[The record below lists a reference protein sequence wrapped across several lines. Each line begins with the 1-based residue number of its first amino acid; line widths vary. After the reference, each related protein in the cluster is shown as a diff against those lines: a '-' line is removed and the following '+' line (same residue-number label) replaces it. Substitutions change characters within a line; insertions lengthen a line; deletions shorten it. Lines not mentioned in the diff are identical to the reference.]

1 MKQFKKLMVF
11 MLAALMVFGTIKY
24 TPIYAEDAV
33 AKEEGVFDTVTFEG
47 KKDITIHAGK
57 PFTFTQKIKKENEI
71 NTGEEEII
79 PETEKASQE
88 KKKPIVTVKAT
99 REGDSAKY
107 RAIVSEVKTPEGGN
121 FVYHEGDTTF
131 MPAEAE
137 VGKEYVIT
145 YQAETSID
153 DGKTWQ
159 EVPDAKYEVHVKIA
173 EKEEQPTES
182 EEQLTSEES
191 EDEHNQENLQIT
203 ADDIV
208 FHGENEKTISI
219 GANYNFYDMNNIYA
233 SGPSDHHELYAI
245 TVEEVETPEG
255 GSYVYQNGDQQFTP
269 TKDDSNLDYT
279 ITYGVSVSTDD
290 GKTWHKVDNAEFVT
304 KLHIAKEETTRS
316 ARRRRSVPIYAGMIS
331 KLTLDLE
338 NEYYTGQL
346 ASGKVNVIINGTG
359 TVDEPFLLELSFPKS
374 GVFGPNDPE
383 EKYRLR
389 ASDFNQSLGTTVT
402 EDANNYYVS
411 YKLATGSNTLI
422 YTIPFSWK
430 FIRTGLVPDG
440 ETYTI
445 KASIKTLS
453 GNTVKDV
460 SGLTTLRLGPRP
472 NVMNFTNDTYNS
484 WYKNYPVGDDMLD
497 SSGTKLKTDLN
508 VIPRF
513 YFCPKI
519 FEPQVL
525 RDLQNDTMGIRQ
537 ISKIVDTYTLP
548 DVAVVSSTLPAGYTY
563 NPTNHTV
570 THIIENTINWSA
582 GGISDYDMRNGKS
595 PDPNDVLGVWFPNA
609 VLNQIY
615 NVKLKR
621 EYIFNN
627 TPSENFTLST
637 ELPVKFYKP
646 PYVPSY
652 GFIEVRKQFGKVEVA
667 ANGKSVTVD
676 NLVGWNSNPYVDEYF
691 FKYVSTINPNPT
703 DEIAPKPLDG
713 VVIENQKISNNMSY
727 NSVIF
732 NPNADARP
740 TSVSGTFRVIGIRAD
755 GGTVTI
761 ANSISYQSGNRVEV
775 PINEEFASI
784 RVIPNNDAT
793 IKAVLFREFN
803 NNASG
808 GRFPEEGDVQGCRI
822 RFTFKFKDNLDP
834 NNPYVF
840 IGRLNSTFPYISAR
854 NEVYDY
860 GRRYYRESALFN
872 NEIYSNSV
880 YNDYNVHT
888 GERHKEYNYAFYYRP
903 NVGYRNEIVLSYSTV
918 DGNEGGYTYHDHVGD
933 RRNIAVGFKLEKAAN
948 NANLRDGIVK
958 VTIPVGYEIVNGNE
972 YVGFGSH
979 GTFEMTRDTFLNSRT
994 GPFTDTDGSSYY
1006 LYRFGNASGVS
1017 TGDVLLQLFI
1027 PLKRIAYNPEIPN
1040 GDARRFARVSLTF
1053 AEESG
1058 TYLIEKTTPQIAA
1071 ANPFSDFAIH
1081 RFSTV
1086 YSWIYNTI
1094 KIVNVKSDYVVES
1107 EKVNSTYVPAG
1118 STAYRWVFDDPP
1130 NIFNTTSKRV
1140 VPSVYDYLNDV
1151 IDVEIAITS
1160 LSDRTQLYTA
1170 SKLDIN
1176 IPAGYEIVSGSES
1189 LTDNNGN
1196 FSSDKTLSE
1205 IVASRNGNIYDFGKI
1220 SITEK
1225 KNLDLTLKFKVKVTE
1240 DSSPG
1245 TIYFTPN
1252 LSLVNTVG
1260 KTEVSIEKT
1269 KQDQNRMFNYIPS
1282 TGLYSSLTGYGIT
1295 APSYSSYAKRITYEY
1310 KLGNFTGLDVDGFT
1324 IIDYLPSVDDLNMN
1338 GSPRGTEIT
1347 PIFENV
1353 ASIGSLPVDVYY
1365 SSDTPQPGMT
1375 AAEYDSIANWS
1386 TWLPYTET
1394 KKAVK
1399 IVSRDGYKM
1408 NAGFIGDVA
1417 RLNMLI
1423 PNKDINSDDADK
1435 IINNSFFIKYKTK
1448 DSSGNYVGT
1457 NFVESNTKKYVI
1469 RTLKI
1474 NTQVFVDENNNGV
1487 YDEDDQLLHGEYTA
1501 QIRNNNG
1508 GGNSSFST
1516 TGYHYNS
1523 ATSQYDSPG
1532 RNTYYTAIEG
1542 EYWLSFEHI
1551 LDAYTPYNLCPY
1563 GVGENH
1569 SNIHPDTKVSE
1580 KFNLSLDGT
1589 REVNIT
1595 IGLQLKPNYY
1605 KIRYD
1610 LNGGHDRNTGET
1622 FFDYVAKVGDNHQ
1635 IQDEKIPKFLNPYH
1649 IPTGKW
1655 NTEPDGT
1662 GTSYTER
1669 EIVNGGLSTTGGK
1682 TITLYAQWNKV
1693 DNYIVEY
1700 NRSGPNSVITGTMA
1714 NDTVTVGSAYTVKNN
1729 AFVHPNAEFAG
1740 WNSKQDGTGVSYY
1753 EGQIT
1758 STLWD
1763 GDPWERSYWG
1773 GLQLRTTP
1781 VIYRLYAQWKQDLYT
1796 FKATDQ
1802 DTSWGGA
1809 ISNPAHPVPTSYD
1822 AIDHHPYNYVAKYPV
1837 AGVKFRI
1844 TKINTDGSEGD
1855 TVSTATSQSLGE
1867 LYFKNMIPG
1876 EYYLIEENTPTQFFA
1891 PEGKWKIRVG
1901 VDEFTGDLAI
1911 KEGNKTDAGML
1922 DLADYD
1928 FYMKSINKYI
1938 LNEVIYYHKLGISV
1952 QVGDENAEFASIN
1965 QNFRYKITFL
1975 DRNFKPYKNK
1985 TFSYV
1990 GEVLPGVANAHPAPS
2005 NGTITT
2011 DEHGVAYVTLKHGQ
2025 RIQIQ
2030 DTIGGSKISV
2040 YQVTEGADVYTQVNG
2055 SGFAYTPDRVAALTV
2070 EGKNGNDG
2078 LIDFK
2083 VMNFVPVPT
2092 GIHHMNNKSILLGV
2106 GVIVF
2111 LMLVAYSVYI
2121 RKRRYHRMNL
2131 SEDRDIYESRMVP
2144 KGVKVD
2150 AYQEDQTEI
2159 KPPVGGPS
2167 PGIRNPHH
2175 RSRDSTDLQLPI
2187 WMVSDTG

>member
-79 PETEKASQE
+79 PETENASQE
-88 KKKPIVTVKAT
+88 KKKPIVTVKPT

-131 MPAEAE
+131 MPAEADID
-137 VGKEYVIT
+137 KEYVIT

-159 EVPDAKYEVHVKIA
+159 AVPDAKYEVHVKIA
-173 EKEEQPTES
+173 EKEEQTTES

-219 GANYNFYDMNNIYA
+219 GTNYNFYDMNNIYA

-245 TVEEVETPEG
+245 TVNKIETPEG

-290 GKTWHKVDNAEFVT
+290 GTTWHKVDNAEFVT
-304 KLHIAKEETTRS
+304 KLHIAKAETTRS

-359 TVDEPFLLELSFPKS
+359 TVDEPFLLELTFPKS
-374 GVFGPNDPE
+374 GIFGPNDPE

-389 ASDFNQSLGTTVT
+389 ASDFSQSLGTTVT

-472 NVMNFTNDTYNS
+472 NSMNFTMSTYS
-484 WYKNYPVGDDMLD
+484 AWYSNYAVGADLLD
-497 SSGTKLKTDLN
+497 SSGTKLKSDLN

-513 YFCPKI
+513 YFCPRI
-519 FEPQVL
+519 FEQQVL
-525 RDLQNDTMGIRQ
+525 RDLQDDTMGIRQ

-570 THIIENTINWSA
+570 THTIENTTNWSA
-582 GGISDYDMRNGKS
+582 GGISDYDMRNGKT
-595 PDPNDVLGVWFPNA
+595 PDPNDILSVWFPNA
-609 VLNQIY
+609 LLDHPY
-615 NVKLKR
+615 PVKLTR
-621 EYIFNN
+621 EYVFNN
-627 TPSENFTLST
+627 APSENFSFST
-637 ELPVKFYKP
+637 EIPIKFYKP
-646 PYVPSY
+646 AYVPIY
-652 GFIEVRKQFGKVEVA
+652 GYVQVRRQSGKVEVA
-667 ANGKSVTVD
+667 ANKKSVTVD
-676 NLVGWNSNPYVDEYF
+676 NLVPWNSNPYVDEYF
-691 FKYVSTINPNPT
+691 FKIISTANPNPS

-713 VVIENQKISNNMSY
+713 VVIENQKISDNMSY

-740 TSVSGTFRVIGIRAD
+740 TSVSGTFRVIGVRAD
-755 GGTVTI
+755 GGIVTI
-761 ANSISYQSGNRVEV
+761 ANSVSYQSGNRVEV
-775 PINEEFASI
+775 PINGEFTSI
-784 RVIPNNDAT
+784 RVIPNDDAKMSS
-793 IKAVLFREFN
+793 ISNREFN
-803 NNASG
+803 YNTSG
-808 GRFPEEGDVQGCRI
+808 GRYPEEGDVQGCRI
-822 RFTFKFKDNLDP
+822 RFTFKFKDNLDIT
-834 NNPYVF
+834 NPYVF
-840 IGRLNSTFPYISAR
+840 TGRLNATIPYQQLNAIF
-854 NEVYDY
+854 DY
-860 GRRYYRESALFN
+860 GRRYHYYSALDN
-872 NEIYSNSV
+872 NEIYSAGG
-880 YNDYNVHT
+880 YRDYAHT
-888 GERHKEYNYAFYYRP
+888 SQAGRDREYNYAFYYRP
-903 NVGYRNEIVLSYSTV
+903 NVGYRNEIGLAYETV
-918 DGNEGGYTYHDHVGD
+918 SGDVGDVRYRDHVGD
-933 RRNIAVGFKLEKAAN
+933 IKFLAVGFRLDKAAP
-948 NANLRDGIVK
+948 NANLKNGVVK
-958 VTIPVGYEIVNGNE
+958 VYIPVGYEISNVNE
-972 YVGFGSH
+972 YVNFGSH
-979 GTFEMTRDTFLNSRT
+979 GTFEMTKNTFLNSRT
-994 GPFTDTDGSSYY
+994 GPFTEADGRKYY
-1006 LYRFGNASGVS
+1006 LYRLGDISGVS
-1017 TGDVLLQLFI
+1017 AGDTLLQFHLPI
-1027 PLKRIAYNPEIPN
+1027 KRTSYNPDIL
-1040 GDARRFARVSLTF
+1040 DDDIRRWAGMSLTF
-1053 AEESG
+1053 DSETG
-1058 TYLIEKTTPQIAA
+1058 TYLIEKTTSQIPKTDV
-1071 ANPFSDFAIH
+1071 ANDFNIH
-1081 RFSTV
+1081 VFREGYT
-1086 YSWIYNTI
+1086 YGYQIQIT
-1094 KIVNVKSDYVVES
+1094 KVNSDYVIES
-1107 EKVNSTYVPAG
+1107 EKSNSAYVP
-1118 STAYRWVFDDPP
+1118 SQTVPYRWVFNDPL
-1130 NIFNTTSKRV
+1130 NTFNTTSKRV
-1140 VPSVYDYLNDV
+1140 VPSGYDYLNDV
-1151 IDVEIAITS
+1151 IDVEIKITS
-1160 LSDRTQLYTA
+1160 LSDRTQLYTT

-1176 IPAGYEIVSGSES
+1176 IPTGYKIVSGSES

-1240 DSSPG
+1240 DSLPG
-1245 TIYFTPN
+1245 TVYFTPR
-1252 LSLVNTVG
+1252 LTLVNTVG
-1260 KTEVSIEKT
+1260 STEGSVETT

-1282 TGLYSSLTGYGIT
+1282 TGLYSSLTGNGIT
-1295 APSYSSYAKRITYEY
+1295 APSYTSYEQMIRYEY

-1324 IIDYLPSVDDLNMN
+1324 IVNFIPMVDDLNMN

-1347 PIFENV
+1347 PIFNGV
-1353 ASIGSLPVDVYY
+1353 STGGPIPIDVYY

-1375 AAEYDSIANWS
+1375 AAEYDSIANWR
-1386 TWLPYTET
+1386 TWLPSTET
-1394 KKAVK
+1394 TRAVK
-1399 IVSRDGYKM
+1399 MVSRDGYKM
-1408 NAGFIGDVA
+1408 SAGFLRDVA
-1417 RLNMLI
+1417 TLTLKI
-1423 PNKDINSDDADK
+1423 PTKDNNSDDTDK
-1435 IINNSFFIKYKTK
+1435 VINNSFFIKYKTK

-1457 NFVESNTKKYVI
+1457 NFVESNIKKYII

-1474 NTQVFVDENNNGV
+1474 NTKVFIDENNNGV
-1487 YDEDDQLLHGEYTA
+1487 FDENEQLSRSQYLA
-1501 QIRNNNG
+1501 DIMNDNG
-1508 GGNSSFST
+1508 GGTSSFST
-1516 TGYHYNS
+1516 TGYHYDS
-1523 ATSQYDSPG
+1523 VTSQYDAPG
-1532 RNTYYTAIEG
+1532 KNTYYTATEG
-1542 EYWLSFEHI
+1542 DYWLSFEHI
-1551 LDAYTPYNLCPY
+1551 LDSYTPFSLCPY
-1563 GVGENH
+1563 GVGEDH

-1580 KFNLSLDGT
+1580 KYNLSLDGA
-1589 REVNIT
+1589 REANIT

-1669 EIVNGGLSTTGGK
+1669 EIVNGGLSTTGGR
-1682 TITLYAQWNKV
+1682 TITLYAQWDKI

-1700 NRSGPNSVITGTMA
+1700 NRSGPTNIITGNMT
-1714 NDTVTVGSAYTVKNN
+1714 NDTVTVGTSYTVKNN

-1781 VIYRLYAQWKQDLYT
+1781 VIYKLYAQWKQDLYT
-1796 FKATDQ
+1796 FKSTDE
-1802 DTSWGGA
+1802 DGPWGSYA
-1809 ISNPAHPVPTSYD
+1809 VSNPAHPASSSYD
-1822 AIDHHPYNYVAKYPV
+1822 ALDHHPYNYVAKYPV

-1876 EYYLIEENTPTQFFA
+1876 EYYLIEENTPAQFFA
-1891 PEGKWKIRVG
+1891 PEGKWKIRVD
-1901 VDEFTGDLAI
+1901 VDNFTGDLAI

-1922 DLADYD
+1922 DLGDYD
-1928 FYMKSINKYI
+1928 FFMKSINKFI
-1938 LNEVIYYHKLGISV
+1938 KNEKIYYHKLGISV

-2011 DEHGVAYVTLKHGQ
+2011 DEHGVGYITLKHGQ

-2131 SEDRDIYESRMVP
+2131 SEDRDIYASRMVP